1 MDAKPVVVG
10 GGLRRSKI
18 LSSAVPGWSMRL
30 TSHPGVTT
38 AANLINLRRA
48 STARGYGSWFVCPS
62 FGLSVCYHVFC
73 DYVQEMG
80 KRVILMGSLLHRLDF
95 KIFIRA

>member
-48 STARGYGSWFVCPS
+48 STARVMVVGLFVPHSVC
-62 FGLSVCYHVFC
+62 LSVTTFSVTTCKKWAK
-73 DYVQEMG
+73 E
-80 KRVILMGSLLHRLDF
+80 
-95 KIFIRA
+95 